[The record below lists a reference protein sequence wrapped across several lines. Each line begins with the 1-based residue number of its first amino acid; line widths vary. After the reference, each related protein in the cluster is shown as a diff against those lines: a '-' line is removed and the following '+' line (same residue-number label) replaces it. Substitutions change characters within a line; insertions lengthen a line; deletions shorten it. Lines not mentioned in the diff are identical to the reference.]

1 MDLSQTIG
9 ALIEII
15 WVDLVLAGENAIV
28 LAMATRALPQD
39 RKRIAINVGTILFI
53 LLRVALV
60 YALMAV
66 AGLPG
71 FGFAAAALLLWA
83 ALWTAMRGESDK
95 APEIRPMR
103 ELGPVLA
110 GALAYDAQGA
120 LLNMTGV
127 MGAAQGDKPFVM
139 LGLALSIPL
148 LALGSAQ
155 FVVAL
160 RKPPM
165 LWASAA
171 FLGWI
176 AGRMA
181 SMDAL
186 ALASPMPAGLM
197 RDFAPPLGSLIAL
210 LLAFGYAR
218 RRKFKRVEDR

>member
-1 MDLSQTIG
+1 MDLSQAIG

-39 RKRIAINVGTILFI
+39 QKRIAINVGTILFI
-53 LLRVALV
+53 LLRVLLV

-66 AGLPG
+66 ADLPG

-83 ALWTAMRGESDK
+83 ALWTAKRGETDK
-95 APEIRPMR
+95 MPEIKPMR
-103 ELGPVLA
+103 ALGPVLV

-127 MGAAQGDKPFVM
+127 MGAARGDKPFVM

-155 FVVAL
+155 FVMAL

-165 LWASAA
+165 LWASAG

-186 ALASPMPAGLM
+186 ALASPMPVGLM
-197 RDFAPPLGSLIAL
+197 RDFAPPLGALIAL

-218 RRKFKRVEDR
+218 LRKIKRVEDR

>member
-15 WVDLVLAGENAIV
+15 WIDLVLAGENAVV

-39 RKRIAINVGTILFI
+39 RKRIAVNAGTILFI
-53 LLRVALV
+53 LLRVLLV

-66 AGLPG
+66 ADLPG
-71 FGFAAAALLLWA
+71 FGFAAAALMLWA
-83 ALWTAMRGESDK
+83 ALWIAMRGETDK
-95 APEIRPMR
+95 MPEITPRR
-103 ELGPVLA
+103 ALGPVLI
-110 GALAYDAQGA
+110 GALTYDAQGA

-127 MGAAQGDKPFVM
+127 VGAAQGEKPFVL

-155 FVVAL
+155 FIMAL
-160 RKPPM
+160 RKPPI

-181 SMDAL
+181 AVDAL
-186 ALASPMPAGLM
+186 AQASPMPAGLM
-197 RDFAPPLGSLIAL
+197 HDFAPPVGALIAL

-218 RRKFKRVEDR
+218 GRKIKRVEDK

>member
-15 WVDLVLAGENAIV
+15 WVDLILAGENAIV
-28 LAMATRALPQD
+28 LAVATRALPQD
-39 RKRIAINVGTILFI
+39 KKRLGLNLGTILFI

-60 YALMAV
+60 YALLAV

-83 ALWTAMRGESDK
+83 ALWVAMRSESEKTPQIPPRRDL
-95 APEIRPMR
+95 APM
-103 ELGPVLA
+103 LA

-155 FVVAL
+155 FVTAM
-160 RKPPM
+160 RRPPL
-165 LWASAA
+165 LWASAG
-171 FLGWI
+171 FLGWL

-181 SMDAL
+181 ASDAL
-186 ALASPMPAGLM
+186 ALASPMPTGLM
-197 RDFAPPLGSLIAL
+197 RDYAPPVGALIAL
-210 LLAFGYAR
+210 LIAFGYAR
-218 RRKFKRVEDR
+218 GRKIKRVEDR

>member
-1 MDLSQTIG
+1 MDLSQTLG

-15 WVDLVLAGENAIV
+15 WIDLVLAGENAIV

-39 RKRIAINVGTILFI
+39 RKRIALNAGTILFI
-53 LLRVALV
+53 LLRVLLV

-66 AGLPG
+66 ADLPG
-71 FGFAAAALLLWA
+71 FGFAAAALMLWA
-83 ALWTAMRGESDK
+83 AFWVAMRGESDK
-95 APEIRPMR
+95 MPEIAPRR
-103 ELGPVLA
+103 TLGPVLA

-127 MGAAQGDKPFVM
+127 VGAAQGDKPFVM

-155 FVVAL
+155 FVMAL
-160 RKPPM
+160 RKPPI
-165 LWASAA
+165 LWASAG

-181 SMDAL
+181 AADSL
-186 ALASPMPAGLM
+186 ALASPMPAGLTH
-197 RDFAPPLGSLIAL
+197 DFAPPLGALIAL

-218 RRKFKRVEDR
+218 GRKIKRVEDR